1 MHDILAC
8 REFVEIT
15 ETRGMNPHCGSGER
29 GFDCFLVSAG
39 NCNPGV
45 DSGLSSIAPVKAL
58 IVLCDHRKVVYF
70 VLFSLKLWLCSPQVL
85 TLDYHPFPL

>member
-1 MHDILAC
+1 MSG
-8 REFVEIT
+8 REVVEIT
-15 ETRGMNPHCGSGER
+15 ETRAMTPHHVEWGY
-29 GFDCFLVSAG
+29 DCFLVSAG
-39 NCNPGV
+39 SYNPGV